1 MRACFIEKMTIWSP
15 RLCPVENSIKRAR
28 TKGFIWITTSLE
40 QLWTFYRVKWN
51 FGRTGRF
58 VGASS
63 YYGLKMARTWLIVR
77 IIDVKT
83 DSISVFFVLFT
94 LRLLVSVMSEISET
108 RRRRVHCMQR
118 IEQCVSLSVPDTP
131 DLCQQFDCL
140 RLGDRLSFHGM
151 VNWFKVA
158 TFIIK
163 SGGAVNWIIG
173 SSSDNFTFHV
183 SFRLRYEQD

>member
-1 MRACFIEKMTIWSP
+1 MSWYESLLYWENDNLESSP
-15 RLCPVENSIKRAR
+15 LPGKE
-28 TKGFIWITTSLE
+28 GFIWITTSRE

-94 LRLLVSVMSEISET
+94 LRLLVSVKSEISET

-118 IEQCVSLSVPDTP
+118 IEQCVSVSQTSPISASSLTV
-131 DLCQQFDCL
+131 
-140 RLGDRLSFHGM
+140 LG
-151 VNWFKVA
+151 
-158 TFIIK
+158 
-163 SGGAVNWIIG
+163 
-173 SSSDNFTFHV
+173 
-183 SFRLRYEQD
+183 

>member
-15 RLCPVENSIKRAR
+15 RLYPVENSIKRAR

-77 IIDVKT
+77 IIYVKT

-108 RRRRVHCMQR
+108 RRRRVYCMQR
-118 IEQCVSLSVPDTP
+118 IEQCVSLSVSDIPI
-131 DLCQQFDCL
+131 
-140 RLGDRLSFHGM
+140 S
-151 VNWFKVA
+151 
-158 TFIIK
+158 
-163 SGGAVNWIIG
+163 G
-173 SSSDNFTFHV
+173 SSLTV
-183 SFRLRYEQD
+183 LG

>member
-28 TKGFIWITTSLE
+28 TKEGFIWITTSRE

-77 IIDVKT
+77 IIYVKT
-83 DSISVFFVLFT
+83 DSISVFFVLPSDFWSRWC
-94 LRLLVSVMSEISET
+94 LKSQRLVDAGCTVCSELNSVYPWVSQTSRSLVAVW
-108 RRRRVHCMQR
+108 
-118 IEQCVSLSVPDTP
+118 LS
-131 DLCQQFDCL
+131 
-140 RLGDRLSFHGM
+140 
-151 VNWFKVA
+151 
-158 TFIIK
+158 
-163 SGGAVNWIIG
+163 
-173 SSSDNFTFHV
+173 
-183 SFRLRYEQD
+183 